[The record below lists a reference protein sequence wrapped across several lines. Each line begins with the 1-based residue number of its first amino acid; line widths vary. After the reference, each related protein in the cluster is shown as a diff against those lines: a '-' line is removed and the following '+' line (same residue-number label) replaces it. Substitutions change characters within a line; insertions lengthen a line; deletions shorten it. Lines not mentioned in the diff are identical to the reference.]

1 MAPSLST
8 LKKQSHPFFGRG
20 PFDITTALAPI
31 ISSNST
37 YGQLPAESGITFND
51 IESGAEVNMKVKVN
65 GYGSSS
71 MALLQDKLYLL
82 SGRIIAPNVKAA
94 PILYYDQ
101 DLVFPIGDSEGFPVS
116 LANKTAVVGYGIVVS
131 KKEFNDS
138 APGQAQFKSLHVVLK
153 HTDYDNQARV
163 QVVFYVS
170 YKISGNRNLAKT
182 FGLFQPGREM
192 VLSGYLIGYD
202 RGEKMLQV
210 HTLSVSLSAGFDAN
224 VGSDPEDKAVSPQQ
238 GRKHFQ
244 IDFDSD
250 EDPTAPVP
258 GPSNTNVP
266 GVSST
271 DQTTDN
277 GSLNNPTPTLTPA
290 PSATV
295 VSKRKTVTKKA
306 KLADEAL
313 TRAEST

>member
-182 FGLFQPGREM
+182 FGPL
-192 VLSGYLIGYD
+192 
-202 RGEKMLQV
+202 
-210 HTLSVSLSAGFDAN
+210 SLSAGFDAN

-295 VSKRKTVTKKA
+295 VLKRKTVTKKA

-313 TRAEST
+313 THAEST

>member
-8 LKKQSHPFFGRG
+8 LKKQSHSFFGRG

-65 GYGSSS
+65 GYGSSL

-182 FGLFQPGREM
+182 FGLFQPG
-192 VLSGYLIGYD
+192 L
-202 RGEKMLQV
+202 
-210 HTLSVSLSAGFDAN
+210 SLSAGFDAN

-244 IDFDSD
+244 YVRRFHYRLLNLNTELDNRIDFDSD